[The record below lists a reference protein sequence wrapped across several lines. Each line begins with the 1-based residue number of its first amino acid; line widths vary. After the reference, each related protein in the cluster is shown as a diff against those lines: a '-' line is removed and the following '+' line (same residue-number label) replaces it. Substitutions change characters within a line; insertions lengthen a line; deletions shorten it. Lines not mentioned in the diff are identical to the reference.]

1 MLKKVLSSLFLF
13 AFVLVFSNVS
23 QEAIAATSST
33 TTIKTPSSVLSDYA
47 KKIEQKETQLTKKQ
61 QEQQKAIE
69 KAKKEKQKQIE
80 EQQKALEKTKKEN
93 QKKLEEQKKAAQKRQ
108 QERQQNLNNI
118 KNNANNLKNS
128 FKLK

>member
-23 QEAIAATSST
+23 QGAMAASST
-33 TTIKTPSSVLSDYA
+33 KTIKTPSSVLNDYA
-47 KKIEQKETQLTKKQ
+47 KKLEEKESQITKKQ
-61 QEQQKAIE
+61 EEQAKAAQKA
-69 KAKKEKQKQIE
+69 KEE
-80 EQQKALEKTKKEN
+80 R
-93 QKKLEEQKKAAQKRQ
+93 QKKIEEQKKAAQKRQ

-118 KNNANNLKNS
+118 KNNVNNLKNS